1 MSEVIAAEVVFYAP
15 EEGGRDHP
23 LDLSRGEY
31 TPHLSVEENSEYL
44 GVRFLP
50 SRGVFETGEPL
61 YVKAEL
67 IYPNVDYSALTPGAH
82 FKILEGP
89 NTVGQGR
96 VTSRWRE
103 AT

>member
-1 MSEVIAAEVVFYAP
+1 MGEMIAAEVVFYGP
-15 EEGGRDHP
+15 NDGGRQHP

-31 TPHLSVEENSEYL
+31 TPHLSTEDQERL

-61 YVKAEL
+61 QIEAEL
-67 IYPNVDYSALTPGAH
+67 LYPNVDYSALTPGSK
-82 FKILEGP
+82 FKILEGT
-89 NTVGQGR
+89 NTVGEGR
-96 VTSRWRE
+96 VTRRWRE